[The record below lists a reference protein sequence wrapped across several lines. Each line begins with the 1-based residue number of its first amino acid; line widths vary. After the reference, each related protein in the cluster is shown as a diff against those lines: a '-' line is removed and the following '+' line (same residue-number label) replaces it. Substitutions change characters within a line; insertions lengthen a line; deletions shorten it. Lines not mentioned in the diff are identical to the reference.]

1 MITPPYLKQ
10 GDTVGIVAPAKWIE
24 QKYYNPIIDFIEQ
37 KGYTVLRGR
46 STYEEYG
53 PFAGSDSLRLE
64 DMQQMINNRD
74 IATILCLR
82 GGYGTIRIIN
92 DLDFGILKTHPKW
105 IVGFSDITILHNA
118 LSNNNIE
125 SIHGQMPINFTE
137 NIDSAKSLF
146 NALKGNGLNYT
157 LKPDKLNK
165 TGIADG
171 ILTGGNIAIL
181 CSLIGTDLDVNW
193 DNKILFIEDVGEYLY
208 RFDRLIHQL
217 KLSGKLKKI
226 TGLIVGGL
234 SSMKDNTPSFG
245 QTAQEIIYNAVKE
258 YNYPVCFNFP
268 AGHISNNNP
277 LIMGRMTHMEVDNNM
292 VQVKF

>member
-1 MITPPYLKQ
+1 
-10 GDTVGIVAPAKWIE
+10 
-24 QKYYNPIIDFIEQ
+24 
-37 KGYTVLRGR
+37 
-46 STYEEYG
+46 
-53 PFAGSDSLRLE
+53 
-64 DMQQMINNRD
+64 MINNRD

-146 NALKGNGLNYT
+146 NALKGNGVNYT
-157 LKPDKLNK
+157 LKSDKLNK